1 MEAVRLKFHVN
12 QAKDNADGVYLAA
25 IFGATRTSFLALD
38 RRPKGGPAR
47 RRQLRP
53 GAPGENMSDYD
64 RPRTIVW
71 VKSNRNTFGL
81 QD

>member
-1 MEAVRLKFHVN
+1 MEAVWLKLHVD

-25 IFGATRTSFLALD
+25 IFGATRTSFLAQD
-38 RRPKGGPAR
+38 RRSDGSPAR

-53 GAPGENMSDYD
+53 GAPGESMSDYD

-71 VKSNRNTFGL
+71 VKNDRNTFGL